1 MVSCVLDTQLGGG
14 IIAWSDIGGLCSF
27 GHKSVG
33 KLGLNWM
40 STPGV
45 GMRQSVSADQ
55 TVAEC
60 VLLSAICKML

>member
-1 MVSCVLDTQLGGG
+1 MVSCVLDTQLGG
-14 IIAWSDIGGLCSF
+14 DIDGLCSF

-33 KLGLNWM
+33 KTGLNWM

-45 GMRQSVSADQ
+45 GMHQSVSGDQ

-60 VLLSAICKML
+60 ILLSAICKML